1 MRTSRACGPSPCC
14 SSSPSTPGCPF
25 REASAASTSSSRSP
39 GFVITGTLLRELTS
53 AGRIDL
59 PRFYVRRIRRL
70 LPALALMVTVV
81 AVLGTLASPL
91 ATQRTGALTG
101 IAASVFAA
109 NVYLYQLPTGYFDV
123 SATLDPLLH
132 TWTLAVEEQFYL
144 VFPALLILGW
154 ACTRGRGERGRRLG
168 TAAIVAAVSV
178 VSYVLAVKL
187 AERLGARRARRPR
200 SPSASTARR
209 PAPGSSG
216 SERSSRWRRRGSR
229 SCPRALPRSPV
240 APASVRSR

>member
-1 MRTSRACGPSPCC
+1 
-14 SSSPSTPGCPF
+14 
-25 REASAASTSSSRSP
+25 
-39 GFVITGTLLRELTS
+39 
-53 AGRIDL
+53 
-59 PRFYVRRIRRL
+59 
-70 LPALALMVTVV
+70 MVTAV

-154 ACTRGRGERGRRLG
+154 ACTRGRSERGRRLG

-187 AERLGARRARRPR
+187 AGGWAPAGSSPR

-209 PAPGSSG
+209 PVPGSSG
-216 SERSSRWRRRGSR
+216 SGRSSRWRRRGSR
-229 SCPRALPRSPV
+229 ECRRALPRSPV